1 MLYKLQKN
9 YSLKINFLFLLFKQ
23 CVSFI
28 LTSYVSHLKVKLEN
42 VPIKYFAI
50 TMFLVLKN
58 HKFVEL
64 NIKNSIINFFK
75 NLR

>member
-1 MLYKLQKN
+1 MWLIDIQMLYKLQKN

-28 LTSYVSHLKVKLEN
+28 LTSYVSDLKVKLEN

-50 TMFLVLKN
+50 TMFWY
-58 HKFVEL
+58 
-64 NIKNSIINFFK
+64 
-75 NLR
+75 